1 MLNAYNYVIYIN
13 IDKFNSMILRQSI
26 VGEGAHFTHKLDWG
40 YLFLIN
46 FQFNIHPLNKGIKY
60 L

>member
-1 MLNAYNYVIYIN
+1 MLYIN
-13 IDKFNSMILRQSI
+13 IDTFNSMILRQSI
-26 VGEGAHFTHKLDWG
+26 VGEGTQFTHKVDWG

-46 FQFNIHPLNKGIKY
+46 FQFNIHPLNKDIKD